1 MDKGKEKPTSNRNG
15 LLLEKLDHNYHPAN
29 AYDLYNKR
37 TGKSDDE
44 FIEHCNQNMDSLLV
58 FVSIFLYDGLYRVF

>member
-1 MDKGKEKPTSNRNG
+1 MDKEKERLLSGKNK
-15 LLLEKLDHNYHPAN
+15 LLSENLDRNYHPLN

-58 FVSIFLYDGLYRVF
+58 FVSIFL